1 MTIFEFTYTSDSPH
15 QNCVKD
21 IRGSPSLP
29 RDMVDKFTC
38 RECGRTTY
46 SDNYEWRDERLYL
59 NLKKLRLCEECY
71 RFGHNTT

>member
-1 MTIFEFTYTSDSPH
+1 
-15 QNCVKD
+15 
-21 IRGSPSLP
+21 
-29 RDMVDKFTC
+29 MVEKFTC

-59 NLKKLRLCEECY
+59 NMKKLRLCEECY

>member
-1 MTIFEFTYTSDSPH
+1 
-15 QNCVKD
+15 
-21 IRGSPSLP
+21 
-29 RDMVDKFTC
+29 MVDKFTC

-71 RFGHNTT
+71 RFGQDTTEELKTRKAPLRGSI